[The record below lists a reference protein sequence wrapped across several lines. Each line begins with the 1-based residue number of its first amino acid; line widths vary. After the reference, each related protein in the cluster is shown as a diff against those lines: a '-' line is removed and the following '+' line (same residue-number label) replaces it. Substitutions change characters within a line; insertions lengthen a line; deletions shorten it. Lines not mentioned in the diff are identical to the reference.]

1 VVKESI
7 NKQKKTIMT
16 NFERAIKNEGKFN
29 VKLNFEFE
37 IDFINDFTKKEFDYE
52 IKELKKELISYL
64 KLKNQYDKYNASELI
79 NIK

>member
-1 VVKESI
+1 
-7 NKQKKTIMT
+7 MT